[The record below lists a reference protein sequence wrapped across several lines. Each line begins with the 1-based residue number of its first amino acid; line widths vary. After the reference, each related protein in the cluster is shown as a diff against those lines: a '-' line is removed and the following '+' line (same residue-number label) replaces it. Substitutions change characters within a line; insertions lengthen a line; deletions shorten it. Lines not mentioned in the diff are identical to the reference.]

1 MKLFKYFFILA
12 ISVSL
17 IACTS
22 DDDSP
27 AYELNS
33 TNLSAASYQV
43 NYLVTNATGTVIIEG
58 IQVEVS
64 DENSIGEFFNL
75 TYNFSENETY
85 RYDGEYLNNTTRILA
100 DGTVL
105 EDSSII
111 TVIDNETGT
120 YAANNSTMQLLLG
133 ETLYDVTLFNTN
145 ELRLSSSDAY
155 TEDGIDYV
163 ETSEI
168 RMVR

>member
-1 MKLFKYFFILA
+1 MKVFKHLFTLVIF
-12 ISVSL
+12 VSL

-22 DDDSP
+22 DDDAP
-27 AYELNS
+27 QYLLNN
-33 TNLSAASYQV
+33 TNLSAGTYGV
-43 NYLVTNATGTVIIEG
+43 NYLVTNVTGTVIIEG

-64 DENSIGEFFNL
+64 DENTTGEFFNL

-85 RYDGEYLNNTTRILA
+85 QYDGEYLNNTIRILA

-120 YAANNSTMQLLLG
+120 YAANNTTMQLLLD
-133 ETLYDVTLFNTN
+133 ETLFDVTLFNTN
-145 ELRLSSSDAY
+145 ELRMSSSNAY
-155 TEDGIDYV
+155 SQDDIDYF

>member
-1 MKLFKYFFILA
+1 
-12 ISVSL
+12 L

-22 DDDSP
+22 DDEAP
-27 AYELNS
+27 QYLLNN
-33 TNLSAASYQV
+33 TNLSAGTYGV
-43 NYLVTNATGTVIIEG
+43 NYLVTNVTWTVIIEG

-64 DENSIGEFFNL
+64 DENTTGEFFNL

-85 RYDGEYLNNTTRILA
+85 QYDGECLNNTIRILA

-120 YAANNSTMQLLLG
+120 YAVNNSTMQLLLG
-133 ETLYDVTLFNTN
+133 ETLYDVTLFNAN
-145 ELRLSSSDAY
+145 ELRMSSSNAY
-155 TEDGIDYV
+155 SEDDIDYF

>member
-1 MKLFKYFFILA
+1 MKVFKHLFTLVIF
-12 ISVSL
+12 VSL

-22 DDDSP
+22 DDEAP
-27 AYELNS
+27 QYLLNN
-33 TNLSAASYQV
+33 TNLSAGTYGV
-43 NYLVTNATGTVIIEG
+43 NYLVTNVTGTVIIEG

-64 DENSIGEFFNL
+64 DENTTGEFFNL

-85 RYDGEYLNNTTRILA
+85 QYDGEYLNNTIRILA

-120 YAANNSTMQLLLG
+120 YAVNNSTMQLLLG
-133 ETLYDVTLFNTN
+133 ETLYDVTLFNAN
-145 ELRLSSSDAY
+145 ELRLSSSDVY
-155 TEDGIDYV
+155 TEDGVDYF

>member
-1 MKLFKYFFILA
+1 MKVFKHLFTLVIF
-12 ISVSL
+12 VSL

-22 DDDSP
+22 DDEAP
-27 AYELNS
+27 QYLLNN
-33 TNLSAASYQV
+33 TNLSAGTYGV
-43 NYLVTNATGTVIIEG
+43 NYLVTNVTGSVIIEG

-64 DENSIGEFFNL
+64 DENTTGEFFNL

-85 RYDGEYLNNTTRILA
+85 QYDGEYLNNTIRILA

-120 YAANNSTMQLLLG
+120 YAVNNTTMQLLLG
-133 ETLYDVTLFNTN
+133 ETLYDVTLFNAN
-145 ELRLSSSDAY
+145 ELRLSSSDAIQKM
-155 TEDGIDYV
+155 E
-163 ETSEI
+163 
-168 RMVR
+168 

>member
-1 MKLFKYFFILA
+1 MKVFKHLFTLVIF
-12 ISVSL
+12 VSL

-22 DDDSP
+22 DDEAP
-27 AYELNS
+27 QYLLNN
-33 TNLSAASYQV
+33 TNLSAGTYGV
-43 NYLVTNATGTVIIEG
+43 NYLVTNVTGTVIIEG

-64 DENSIGEFFNL
+64 DENTTGEFFNL

-85 RYDGEYLNNTTRILA
+85 QYDGEYLNNTIRILA

-120 YAANNSTMQLLLG
+120 YAVNNTTMQLLLG
-133 ETLYDVTLFNTN
+133 ETLYDVTLFNAN
-145 ELRLSSSDAY
+145 ELRLSSSDVY
-155 TEDGIDYV
+155 TEDGVDYF

>member
-1 MKLFKYFFILA
+1 MKVFKHLFTLVIF
-12 ISVSL
+12 VSL

-22 DDDSP
+22 DDDAP
-27 AYELNS
+27 QYLLNN
-33 TNLSAASYQV
+33 TNLSAGTYGV
-43 NYLVTNATGTVIIEG
+43 NYLVTNVTGTVIIEG

-64 DENSIGEFFNL
+64 DENTTGEFFNL

-85 RYDGEYLNNTTRILA
+85 QYDGEYLNNTIRILA

-120 YAANNSTMQLLLG
+120 YAVNNTTMQLLLG
-133 ETLYDVTLFNTN
+133 ETLY
-145 ELRLSSSDAY
+145 
-155 TEDGIDYV
+155 
-163 ETSEI
+163 
-168 RMVR
+168 

>member
-1 MKLFKYFFILA
+1 MKLFRHFFILA
-12 ISVSL
+12 ISISL

-22 DDDSP
+22 DDTP
-27 AYELNS
+27 PYELN
-33 TNLSAASYQV
+33 TANLSAGTYDV
-43 NYLVTNATGTVIIEG
+43 EYLVTNTTGTVIIEG

-64 DENSIGEFFNL
+64 EENVTGDFFNL
-75 TYNFSENETY
+75 TYNFSENEIY
-85 RYDGEYLNNTTRILA
+85 QYGGEYLKKTTRILA

-111 TVIDNETGT
+111 IVIDNEART
-120 YAANNSTMQLLLG
+120 YDANNSTMQLLLD

-155 TEDGIDYV
+155 TEDGVDYF

>member
-1 MKLFKYFFILA
+1 MRLFKHLFTLVIF
-12 ISVSL
+12 VSL

-22 DDDSP
+22 DDDTP
-27 AYELNS
+27 LYELNT
-33 TNLSAASYQV
+33 TNLSAGTYGV
-43 NYLVTNATGTVIIEG
+43 NYLVTNVTGTVIIEG

-64 DENSIGEFFNL
+64 DENTTGEFFNL

-85 RYDGEYLNNTTRILA
+85 QYDGEYLNNTIRILA

-120 YAANNSTMQLLLG
+120 YAVNNSTMQLLLG

-145 ELRLSSSDAY
+145 ELRLSSSDTY
-155 TEDGIDYV
+155 TEDGVDYF

>member
-1 MKLFKYFFILA
+1 MKVFKQLFTLVIF
-12 ISVSL
+12 VSL

-22 DDDSP
+22 DDDTP
-27 AYELNS
+27 VYELNN
-33 TNLSAASYQV
+33 TNLSAGSYQV

-64 DENSIGEFFNL
+64 DENTIGEFFNL

-85 RYDGEYLNNTTRILA
+85 RYDGEYLNNTIRVLA

-111 TVIDNETGT
+111 IVIDNETGS

-133 ETLYDVTLFNTN
+133 DTLYDVTLFNTN
-145 ELRLSSSDAY
+145 ELRLSSSNAY
-155 TEDGIDYV
+155 TEDGVDYV

>member
-1 MKLFKYFFILA
+1 MKVFKHLFTLVIF
-12 ISVSL
+12 VSL

-22 DDDSP
+22 DDDAP
-27 AYELNS
+27 QYLLNN
-33 TNLSAASYQV
+33 TNLSAGTYGV
-43 NYLVTNATGTVIIEG
+43 NYLVTNVTGTVIIEG

-64 DENSIGEFFNL
+64 DENTTGEFFNL

-85 RYDGEYLNNTTRILA
+85 QYDGEYLNNTIRILA

-120 YAANNSTMQLLLG
+120 YAVNNSTMQLLLG

-145 ELRLSSSDAY
+145 ELRMSSSNAY
-155 TEDGIDYV
+155 SEDDIDYF

>member
-1 MKLFKYFFILA
+1 MKVFKHLFTLVIF
-12 ISVSL
+12 VSL

-22 DDDSP
+22 DDDAP
-27 AYELNS
+27 QYLLNN
-33 TNLSAASYQV
+33 TNLSAGTYGV
-43 NYLVTNATGTVIIEG
+43 NYLVTNVTGTVIIEG

-64 DENSIGEFFNL
+64 DENTTGEFFNL

-85 RYDGEYLNNTTRILA
+85 QYDGEYLNNTIRILA

-120 YAANNSTMQLLLG
+120 YAVNNTTMQLLLG
-133 ETLYDVTLFNTN
+133 ETLYDVTLFNAN
-145 ELRLSSSDAY
+145 ELRLSSSDVY
-155 TEDGIDYV
+155 TEDGVDYF